1 MNWIVQ
7 PLPGSQRVLLAAVT
21 LGLVL
26 SGSVQAA
33 PESAEFGATLPPL
46 LDLLERQSPELRAAG
61 YERQAAWER
70 PDVAG
75 SLPDPMLT
83 FEEMGIARDD
93 PSLSPSGVGSTRYAF
108 RQTFPLGGK
117 RGLAR
122 EIAEAGAEQAVARE
136 RLSRVELRSLVK
148 LAFNE
153 YQYAH
158 AATQVTEELRSL
170 VDELESIAQAR
181 YRVGLAPQQ
190 DVIKAQT
197 EHSSLQSELLTL
209 ERDRRGAAARLNGI
223 LARPANAP
231 LAKPAGWP
239 ALPAAVPTLAELQA
253 RILGGNPQ
261 VAELNARIQEAR
273 RAEELANRNWIPDI
287 TVGTAVVQMGNRAEE
302 FELMLE
308 MNVPLWGRRRSAEQR
323 EAVSMRYA
331 AEARREA
338 VNSRLAGSVGEAWSA
353 LETAFRQHALTERTL
368 LPQAE
373 LTYQSALASYQTGNV
388 DFATLLD
395 AQRQI
400 RQLRLSLLSYE
411 LEQRVRV
418 VELERL
424 VGAEL

>member
-1 MNWIVQ
+1 MNGIVQ
-7 PLPGSQRVLLAAVT
+7 PLPRSQRVLLAAVA

-26 SGSVQAA
+26 SSAVQAT
-33 PESAEFGATLPPL
+33 ESAELGATLPPL

-61 YERQAAWER
+61 HERQAAWER

-158 AATQVTEELRSL
+158 AATQVTEELRGL

-209 ERDRRGAAARLNGI
+209 ERDRRSTA
-223 LARPANAP
+223 ARPANAP
-231 LAKPAGWP
+231 LATPAGWS

-273 RAEELANRNWIPDI
+273 RAEELASRNWIPDVTI
-287 TVGTAVVQMGNRAEE
+287 GTAVVQMGNRAEE

-308 MNVPLWGRRRSAEQR
+308 MNIPLWGKRRSAEQR

-353 LETAFRQHALTERTL
+353 LETAFRQHALTARTL

>member
-1 MNWIVQ
+1 
-7 PLPGSQRVLLAAVT
+7 
-21 LGLVL
+21 
-26 SGSVQAA
+26 
-33 PESAEFGATLPPL
+33 
-46 LDLLERQSPELRAAG
+46 
-61 YERQAAWER
+61 
-70 PDVAG
+70 
-75 SLPDPMLT
+75 MLT

-108 RQTFPLGGK
+108 RQTFPIGGK

-122 EIAEAGAEQAVARE
+122 EIAEAGAEQAAARE

-158 AATQVTEELRSL
+158 AAIQVTEELRAL

-197 EHSSLQSELLTL
+197 EHTSLQSELLTL

-223 LARPANAP
+223 LARPANSP
-231 LAKPAGWP
+231 LAEPAGWP
-239 ALPAAVPTLAELQA
+239 ALPASVPTLAELQA
-253 RILGGNPQ
+253 RIFGGNPQ
-261 VAELNARIQEAR
+261 LAELNARIQEAQ
-273 RAEELANRNWIPDI
+273 RAEALASRNWIPDI

-308 MNVPLWGRRRSAEQR
+308 MNIPLWGKRRSAEQR
-323 EAVSMRYA
+323 EAVSLRYA

-353 LETAFRQHALTERTL
+353 LETAFRQHELIDRTL

-400 RQLRLSLLSYE
+400 RQLRLSLLSLA
-411 LEQRVRV
+411 LEQRVQV

>member
-1 MNWIVQ
+1 
-7 PLPGSQRVLLAAVT
+7 
-21 LGLVL
+21 
-26 SGSVQAA
+26 
-33 PESAEFGATLPPL
+33 
-46 LDLLERQSPELRAAG
+46 
-61 YERQAAWER
+61 
-70 PDVAG
+70 
-75 SLPDPMLT
+75 
-83 FEEMGIARDD
+83 
-93 PSLSPSGVGSTRYAF
+93 
-108 RQTFPLGGK
+108 
-117 RGLAR
+117 
-122 EIAEAGAEQAVARE
+122 
-136 RLSRVELRSLVK
+136 
-148 LAFNE
+148 
-153 YQYAH
+153 
-158 AATQVTEELRSL
+158 
-170 VDELESIAQAR
+170 
-181 YRVGLAPQQ
+181 
-190 DVIKAQT
+190 
-197 EHSSLQSELLTL
+197 
-209 ERDRRGAAARLNGI
+209 
-223 LARPANAP
+223 
-231 LAKPAGWP
+231 
-239 ALPAAVPTLAELQA
+239 VPTLAELQA

>member
-83 FEEMGIARDD
+83 FEEMSIARDD

-170 VDELESIAQAR
+170 VDELESIAEAR

-209 ERDRRGAAARLNGI
+209 ERDRRGTAARLNGI

-231 LAKPAGWP
+231 LATPAGWS

>member
-1 MNWIVQ
+1 
-7 PLPGSQRVLLAAVT
+7 VLLAAVT

-170 VDELESIAQAR
+170 VDELESIAEAR

-209 ERDRRGAAARLNGI
+209 ERDRRSTAARLNGILARRSTAARLNGI

-231 LAKPAGWP
+231 LATPAGWP

-273 RAEELANRNWIPDI
+273 RAEELASRNWIPDV

-308 MNVPLWGRRRSAEQR
+308 MNIPLWGKRRSAEQR

-353 LETAFRQHALTERTL
+353 LETAFRQHALTARTL